1 MLYYSPWEKK
11 KLATNSFTTKNKALD
26 KNSVCFSIHVNLK
39 KYLKI

>member
-11 KLATNSFTTKNKALD
+11 NLLPIVLLQNKALD